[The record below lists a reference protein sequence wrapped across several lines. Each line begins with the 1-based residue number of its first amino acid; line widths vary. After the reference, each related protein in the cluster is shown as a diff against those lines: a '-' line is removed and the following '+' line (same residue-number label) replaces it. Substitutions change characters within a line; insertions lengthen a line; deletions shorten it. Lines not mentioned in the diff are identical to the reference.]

1 MSESSES
8 SLESSLNLLLNFLKE
23 SVCLSFDHEFELFG
37 GATALQESAFGSGTL
52 GRPCQVE
59 ECHLV
64 ADVEHCSSTGSGL
77 QRACWGGGGSG
88 GVVALPLVITQMQ
101 THKQGGWVR
110 LLATCYCT
118 SAINNEASLKH
129 LKH

>member
-8 SLESSLNLLLNFLKE
+8 SLECSLNLLLNFLKE
-23 SVCLSFDHEFELFG
+23 SVCLSFDHEFVLFG

-52 GRPCQVE
+52 ERPYDVE

-77 QRACWGGGGSG
+77 QSVCWGGGGSG
-88 GVVALPLVITQMQ
+88 GVVALPLVTTQTQ
-101 THKQGGWVR
+101 THKQEGWVR
-110 LLATCYCT
+110 LLAKCNYT
-118 SAINNEASLKH
+118 SAINNEASLRH

>member
-8 SLESSLNLLLNFLKE
+8 SLESSLNLPLNFLKE
-23 SVCLSFDHEFELFG
+23 SVCLSFDHEFVLFG
-37 GATALQESAFGSGTL
+37 GSTALEESAFWSGTL
-52 GRPCQVE
+52 ERPYEVE
-59 ECHLV
+59 EHHLV
-64 ADVEHCSSTGSGL
+64 AGVDHCSSTGSGL
-77 QRACWGGGGSG
+77 QSVCWGGGGSG

-110 LLATCYCT
+110 LLAKCYCT
-118 SAINNEASLKH
+118 SAINNEASLRH